1 MSKSLNKWQGIGN
14 VGKPPEVKY
23 TPSGKAVANFSMA
36 LSERF
41 KDKEGNWQDRTEWVN
56 IVLWEKLAE
65 ICGEYVKKGSKI
77 YIEGRLV
84 TRTYEKDGTKKWV
97 TEVVGQELILLD
109 GKPSTS
115 EQAAQ
120 PVVDDSDIPF

>member
-1 MSKSLNKWQGIGN
+1 MGKSLNKWQGIGN

-56 IVLWEKLAE
+56 IVLWDKLAE

-84 TRTYEKDGTKKWV
+84 TRTYEKDGVKKWV
-97 TEVVGQELILLD
+97 TEVIGQELILLD
-109 GKPSTS
+109 GKPPTS
-115 EQAAQ
+115 EQAASTESE
-120 PVVDDSDIPF
+120 DAPF